1 MNRRNF
7 FRALSALA
15 ALPLAKLCPQTFA
28 SGGLVEAPKPALL
41 VGEHVHIYMQP
52 KLNEDVIRAIN
63 AQIKKG
69 FHSVPLRIHRAKI
82 L

>member
-15 ALPLAKLCPQTFA
+15 VLPVTKLSAQKFA
-28 SGGLVEAPKPALL
+28 TGGLVEAPKPAPL
-41 VGEHVHIYMQP
+41 VGEHYTFTCAPMLDEEAMRRIT
-52 KLNEDVIRAIN
+52 A
-63 AQIKKG
+63 AIKKG
-69 FHSVPLRIHRAKI
+69 MQRAELRPIRSRS